1 MRFINSFTSLTDHI
15 NFYATNSKIKLIRT
29 CVLMTLKD
37 VKRSWV
43 VNCENANIMII
54 ATSRNQP
61 TRIEVI
67 WRYDAHTR
75 HKI

>member
-1 MRFINSFTSLTDHI
+1 
-15 NFYATNSKIKLIRT
+15 
-29 CVLMTLKD
+29 MTLKD

-43 VNCENANIMII
+43 INCENADIMII
-54 ATSRNQP
+54 ATGCNQP
-61 TRIEVI
+61 TRIEVT